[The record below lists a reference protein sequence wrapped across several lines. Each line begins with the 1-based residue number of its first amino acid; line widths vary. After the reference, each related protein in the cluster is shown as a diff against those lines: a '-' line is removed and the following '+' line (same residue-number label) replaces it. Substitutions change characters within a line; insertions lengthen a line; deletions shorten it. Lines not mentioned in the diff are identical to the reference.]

1 MLIEERVIL
10 MICFFSG
17 YRIAGRVCLKEKG
30 CQGTNTAM
38 TDKNLEID
46 CGQMG
51 SSSSSEKEQLET
63 LEHRTAV
70 VVPAKKPGNGETS
83 RDSSHSQQQP
93 LLSKRVKGATSEEE
107 ELSDDDVF
115 SDTAAK
121 GCTLGVA
128 NSSIK
133 EPNTHLS
140 EACSNPPSPHGVPAE
155 ACSKSSEDVRSGLS
169 DEEGQPR
176 NDEEEDMAFQGQSLC
191 ELRAPT
197 GVHDEASEIGKLCS
211 SNGGNVEVATNLN
224 PIVSTV
230 VDVIK
235 LETPSSPGCP
245 SSSNEAE
252 KLMISTDAQ
261 RGRGEQ
267 QANTMEEAEED
278 NDKLEVEKVEQAKK
292 RQMNLKWKQLD
303 SNGGVGDSK
312 KRKTLESGKY
322 NNTAE
327 QIQPAHDVDLGNQK
341 QKLEVL
347 HEVAGEKGEDRSE
360 STAGKNK
367 SLKWRRVPIGNCGP
381 SCVPTVELKG
391 IEEPETFRNSE
402 GDGPTL
408 RRKNRTLVIR
418 VPQGIFCEQTKLG
431 AVHSKHGLSET
442 PTDGSPPADASDH
455 HPSSIT
461 EKENLGDGPV
471 AHNNLS
477 NEKGSLEKRRSE
489 SPIAVTT
496 LVAQNL
502 TTKKFRSIRRPIGRP
517 NPQKGRMVSLSN
529 ILKHRAERIDPQY
542 RAVSKQVP
550 AAKAEGLHE
559 RMESNSCAVATSP
572 IDIKNTSEMVSCPVM
587 GPPLESSIVGVLQ
600 KDEAQKVRSLIEL
613 TGKKKAT
620 GPDMEGFDI
629 ADKSTDLSQACKV
642 DTTAAQ
648 TKSPEPY
655 PFSESP
661 CTVPRSGRSVRSN
674 VSSRRNA
681 QWHRPKD
688 AQAADVVGKSNATLQ
703 DKRSLSSQAKGNC
716 CKETDVTSGIQ
727 TQKMPSQVTLRQNLC
742 EEETYEIVPVRKKP
756 RSSKVG
762 AKALPHSRDVPAVA
776 QDVKVIQVAE
786 VMHDDVSAANEVKP
800 NQVPSDDIKSTLK
813 KRVHVPTKFLDNSVK
828 RLKLADGLVEAK
840 NVEDK
845 ALGRYAGCTSLF
857 GRKQICS
864 KI

>member
-1 MLIEERVIL
+1 MLIEERLIL

-70 VVPAKKPGNGETS
+70 VVPVKKPGNGETS

-140 EACSNPPSPHGVPAE
+140 EACSNPPSTHGVPAE

-191 ELRAPT
+191 EIRAPT
-197 GVHDEASEIGKLCS
+197 GVHDEASEIGKLCLS
-211 SNGGNVEVATNLN
+211 GGGNVEVATNLN
-224 PIVSTV
+224 PIVSTA
-230 VDVIK
+230 VDVTK

-267 QANTMEEAEED
+267 QASTMEEAEED
-278 NDKLEVEKVEQAKK
+278 NDKLEVEKVEQANK
-292 RQMNLKWKQLD
+292 RQTNLKWKQLD

-341 QKLEVL
+341 QKQEVL

-367 SLKWRRVPIGNCGP
+367 SLKWRRVPIGNCGS
-381 SCVPTVELKG
+381 SCVPAVELKG
-391 IEEPETFRNSE
+391 IEEPETFRNSAE
-402 GDGPTL
+402 EEPNTC
-408 RRKNRTLVIR
+408 N
-418 VPQGIFCEQTKLG
+418 
-431 AVHSKHGLSET
+431 
-442 PTDGSPPADASDH
+442 
-455 HPSSIT
+455 SS
-461 EKENLGDGPV
+461 
-471 AHNNLS
+471 
-477 NEKGSLEKRRSE
+477 
-489 SPIAVTT
+489 TT
-496 LVAQNL
+496 
-502 TTKKFRSIRRPIGRP
+502 R
-517 NPQKGRMVSLSN
+517 N
-529 ILKHRAERIDPQY
+529 IL
-542 RAVSKQVP
+542 
-550 AAKAEGLHE
+550 
-559 RMESNSCAVATSP
+559 
-572 IDIKNTSEMVSCPVM
+572 
-587 GPPLESSIVGVLQ
+587 
-600 KDEAQKVRSLIEL
+600 
-613 TGKKKAT
+613 
-620 GPDMEGFDI
+620 
-629 ADKSTDLSQACKV
+629 
-642 DTTAAQ
+642 
-648 TKSPEPY
+648 
-655 PFSESP
+655 
-661 CTVPRSGRSVRSN
+661 
-674 VSSRRNA
+674 
-681 QWHRPKD
+681 
-688 AQAADVVGKSNATLQ
+688 
-703 DKRSLSSQAKGNC
+703 
-716 CKETDVTSGIQ
+716 
-727 TQKMPSQVTLRQNLC
+727 
-742 EEETYEIVPVRKKP
+742 
-756 RSSKVG
+756 
-762 AKALPHSRDVPAVA
+762 
-776 QDVKVIQVAE
+776 
-786 VMHDDVSAANEVKP
+786 
-800 NQVPSDDIKSTLK
+800 
-813 KRVHVPTKFLDNSVK
+813 
-828 RLKLADGLVEAK
+828 
-840 NVEDK
+840 
-845 ALGRYAGCTSLF
+845 
-857 GRKQICS
+857 
-864 KI
+864 